1 MPDSEKRKNLIF
13 ILAGII
19 FTLVLLDKSTG
30 SGFSISGA
38 GFQGFR
44 NIGKFGPESSSSPKG
59 NLNHKE
65 IMDQAEDEILG
76 ELLQNGDVQTSSE
89 NANSIEEDLD
99 EDNLVPVL
107 EPPIT
112 NVLSEKESEH
122 GSAHASVPIP
132 SEKGELSLYFL
143 KFYGKGNKSHSRL
156 VKVLRLS
163 KGGDRVKLILNSL
176 IAGPVSVEKEK
187 GILNSIP
194 QSLRYDSDYE
204 IQNGVLKLSLSGDL
218 ERGAG
223 PEILKDRIDQLTY
236 SLMENLPIRGIQLS
250 INGKFVRSLG
260 GEGMPLP
267 SLLTK
272 NPRKIVVF

>member
-13 ILAGII
+13 ILTGII

-30 SGFSISGA
+30 SGFSLSGT

-44 NIGKFGPESSSSPKG
+44 NIGKMNPESQNSNRG

-65 IMDQAEDEILG
+65 MMDQAEDEILG
-76 ELLQNGDVQTSSE
+76 ELLQNGDVQTSSSE
-89 NANSIEEDLD
+89 NTNAIEEDLN
-99 EDNLVPVL
+99 EENLVPVMD
-107 EPPIT
+107 PQI
-112 NVLSEKESEH
+112 SESQSKESTT
-122 GSAHASVPIP
+122 SLPT
-132 SEKGELSLYFL
+132 EKGELALYFL
-143 KFYGKGNKSHSRL
+143 KFYGKGSKSHSRL

-176 IAGPVSVEKEK
+176 IAGPVAAEKEK

-194 QSLRYDSDYE
+194 SGLNYDSDYRIE
-204 IQNGVLKLSLSGDL
+204 NGILKISLSGDL

-236 SLMENLPIRGIQLS
+236 SLMENLPISGVSLR
-250 INGKFVRSLG
+250 INGKSVRSLG

-267 SLLTK
+267 SVLTK

>member
-13 ILAGII
+13 ILTGII

-30 SGFSISGA
+30 SGFSLSGIE
-38 GFQGFR
+38 FR
-44 NIGKFGPESSSSPKG
+44 NIGKMSPESYPKG

-65 IMDQAEDEILG
+65 LMDQAEDEILG
-76 ELLQNGDVQTSSE
+76 ELLQNGDVSSE
-89 NANSIEEDLD
+89 NENSIEEDLN
-99 EDNLVPVL
+99 EDDLVPVL
-107 EPPIT
+107 EHP
-112 NVLSEKESEH
+112 L
-122 GSAHASVPIP
+122 ASVNFENESPPTPIP
-132 SEKGELSLYFL
+132 TDKGELSLYFL

-176 IAGPVSVEKEK
+176 IAGPVSQEKEK

-194 QSLRYDSDYE
+194 QNLHYDGDYRIE
-204 IQNGVLKLSLSGDL
+204 EGILKLSLSSDL

-223 PEILKDRIDQLTY
+223 PELLKDRIDQLTY
-236 SLMENLPIRGIQLS
+236 SLMENLPIRGIQLR

-260 GEGMPLP
+260 GEGVPLP

>member
-13 ILAGII
+13 ILTGIV

-30 SGFSISGA
+30 SGFSLSGI
-38 GFQGFR
+38 GFR
-44 NIGKFGPESSSSPKG
+44 NIGKMGPEPRSYPI
-59 NLNHKE
+59 NHKE
-65 IMDQAEDEILG
+65 LMDQAEDEILG
-76 ELLQNGDVQTSSE
+76 ELLQNGDVRISSE
-89 NANSIEEDLD
+89 TENSIEEDLNED
-99 EDNLVPVL
+99 ELVPVVEI
-107 EPPIT
+107 EPPLAPLDSQNI
-112 NVLSEKESEH
+112 SS
-122 GSAHASVPIP
+122 PIP
-132 SEKGELSLYFL
+132 TDQGELSLYFL
-143 KFYGKGNKSHSRL
+143 KFYGKGSKSHSRL

-176 IAGPVSVEKEK
+176 IAGPVSQEKEK

-194 QSLRYDSDYE
+194 QNLHYDGDYRIE
-204 IQNGVLKLSLSGDL
+204 EGILKLSLSSDL

-236 SLMENLPIRGIQLS
+236 SLMENLPIRGIQLR
-250 INGKFVRSLG
+250 INGQFVRSLG

>member
-13 ILAGII
+13 ILTGII

-89 NANSIEEDLD
+89 NVNSIEEDLN

-112 NVLSEKESEH
+112 NVSSEKETER
-122 GSAHASVPIP
+122 GSAHATPIP
-132 SEKGELSLYFL
+132 AEKGELSLYFL

-176 IAGPVSVEKEK
+176 IAGPVSSEKEK

-194 QSLRYDSDYE
+194 QALRYDTDYE
-204 IQNGVLKLSLSGDL
+204 IENGVLKLSLSGDL

-236 SLMENLPIRGIQLS
+236 SLMENLPIRGVQLR

>member
-1 MPDSEKRKNLIF
+1 MQDSEKRKNLIF
-13 ILAGII
+13 ILTGII

-30 SGFSISGA
+30 AGFSLSGA
-38 GFQGFR
+38 GFSGTGFQGFR
-44 NIGKFGPESSSSPKG
+44 NVGKMNPESTSAQRG

-65 IMDQAEDEILG
+65 IMDQAEDEILE
-76 ELLQNGDVQTSSE
+76 ELLRNGDVQTSSD
-89 NANSIEEDLD
+89 NSNSIEEDLN
-99 EDNLVPVL
+99 EDGLVPVL
-107 EPPIT
+107 EPP
-112 NVLSEKESEH
+112 VP
-122 GSAHASVPIP
+122 SVENQSYSTPIP
-132 SEKGELSLYFL
+132 TNQGELSLYFL
-143 KFYGKGNKSHSRL
+143 KFYGKGSKSHSRL

-176 IAGPVSVEKEK
+176 IAGPVSQEKEK

-194 QSLRYDSDYE
+194 QNLHYDEDYR
-204 IQNGVLKLSLSGDL
+204 IQEGVLQLSLSNDL
-218 ERGAG
+218 EKGAG

-236 SLMENLPIRGIQLS
+236 SLMENLPITGVQLK
-250 INGKFVRSLG
+250 INGKFVRSIG

>member
-13 ILAGII
+13 ILTGII

-30 SGFSISGA
+30 SGFSLSGT

-44 NIGKFGPESSSSPKG
+44 NIGKMSPEFYSKG

-65 IMDQAEDEILG
+65 LMDQAEDEILG
-76 ELLQNGDVQTSSE
+76 ELLQNGDVQVSSE
-89 NANSIEEDLD
+89 NENSIEEDLN
-99 EDNLVPVL
+99 EDDLVPVL
-107 EPPIT
+107 EPP
-112 NVLSEKESEH
+112 L
-122 GSAHASVPIP
+122 ASVNFENESPPTPIP
-132 SEKGELSLYFL
+132 TDKGELSLYFL
-143 KFYGKGNKSHSRL
+143 KFYGKGSKSHSRL

-176 IAGPVSVEKEK
+176 IAGPVSQEKEK

-194 QSLRYDSDYE
+194 QNLHYDGDYRIE
-204 IQNGVLKLSLSGDL
+204 EGILKLSLSSDL

-236 SLMENLPIRGIQLS
+236 SLMENLPIRGIQLR

>member
-13 ILAGII
+13 ILTGII

-30 SGFSISGA
+30 SGFSLSGIE
-38 GFQGFR
+38 FR
-44 NIGKFGPESSSSPKG
+44 NIGKMSPESYHSKG

-65 IMDQAEDEILG
+65 LMDQAEDEILG
-76 ELLQNGDVQTSSE
+76 ELLQNGDVQVSSE
-89 NANSIEEDLD
+89 NENSIEEDLNEND
-99 EDNLVPVL
+99 LVPVL
-107 EPPIT
+107 EPPLPSI
-112 NVLSEKESEH
+112 NLENESP
-122 GSAHASVPIP
+122 SAPIP
-132 SEKGELSLYFL
+132 TDKGELSLYFL
-143 KFYGKGNKSHSRL
+143 KFYGKGSKSHSRL
-156 VKVLRLS
+156 VRVLRLS

-176 IAGPVSVEKEK
+176 IAGPVSQEKEK

-194 QSLRYDSDYE
+194 QNLHYDGDYRIE
-204 IQNGVLKLSLSGDL
+204 EGILKLSLSSDL

-223 PEILKDRIDQLTY
+223 PELLKDRIDQLTY
-236 SLMENLPIRGIQLS
+236 SLMENLPIRGIQLK